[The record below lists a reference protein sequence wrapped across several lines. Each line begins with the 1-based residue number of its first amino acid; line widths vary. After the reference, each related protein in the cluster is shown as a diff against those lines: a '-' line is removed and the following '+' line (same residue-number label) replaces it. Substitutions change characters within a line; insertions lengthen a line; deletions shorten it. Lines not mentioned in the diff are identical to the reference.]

1 MDSGSDE
8 NFFRRADAHIDLANG
23 QVRDSTRGRVSASL
37 MYATARFNA
46 WVTACAAESEDELRD
61 NRAASIEYFVAQYRT
76 MLEENLDDYVAN
88 FDRYLRPGGTDA

>member
-1 MDSGSDE
+1 MDSAPDE
-8 NFFRRADAHIDLANG
+8 HFFRRADAHIDLANG
-23 QVRDSTRGRVSASL
+23 QVKDSSRGKVSASL

-46 WVTACAAESEDELRD
+46 WVTACGAESADELRD

-88 FDRYLRPGGTDA
+88 FTSYLRPGAPDA